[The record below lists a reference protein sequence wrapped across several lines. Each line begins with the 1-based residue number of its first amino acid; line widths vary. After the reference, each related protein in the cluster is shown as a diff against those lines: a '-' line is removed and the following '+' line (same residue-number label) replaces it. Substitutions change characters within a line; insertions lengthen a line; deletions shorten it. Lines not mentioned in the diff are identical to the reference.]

1 MSLHTLSGDNG
12 SNDIAAESCAILFTS
27 PEVVGR
33 PSILR
38 PSQKENVPPKGMV
51 KPMKVTFHTPMRD
64 SQTHRILSPDKRKIP
79 ETPVIG
85 GDCTDIPEDFVLSA
99 SSAVSQQTVTLDADI
114 ASEKIE
120 VEGKVNPDSSDDVMS
135 AKSKGA
141 NIPDL
146 PTDDFVKISSL
157 AAFAAA
163 EKQDDGSLDAVCLPQ
178 TATENNPSDEETGC
192 KTPSANNDVTKQF
205 LSSDLAT
212 VSNGVC
218 KTEPLSISH
227 IQNSPSQHVQGSC
240 SSENVSCGEIKPFQT
255 EESEWQNSTAVNS
268 ILPEC
273 EGEVHVTKPEFIKLE
288 PDMLEKATNK
298 VSPRKPGKGAEMK
311 APSGKPASTHKVLEE
326 AEERTNTA
334 TESSVHEAS
343 CSLDC
348 NKFDDPDFN
357 PLGGVSK
364 MQNSLECP
372 MPKTKTTDTQEGSI
386 LSKILQ
392 AQLHNQP
399 DDFGAAELLSE
410 KLKENDEQIIAED
423 QAVAEAETPAE
434 QSVDLMGNLSL
445 NGELPGDG
453 FLLQPSCERPAT
465 VMHEN
470 NQVADTE
477 NEEFRSPSEVLGL
490 NIEVDYLEQFGRASF
505 KESVLRKQSLYL
517 KFDPL
522 LSESPK
528 KSAAGANEHA
538 VRNGPS
544 RETAVNEIKTSK
556 PEEKSLGLDL
566 LGASTNLARGSP
578 DIPTTKDISF
588 LPSALPTGAIV
599 EVLKYTQQDMDT
611 AIERVKLEK
620 DAVIKKLTS
629 EVQEKEMEALEWE
642 RKHHKIYLENKEMGT
657 IVAEFE
663 VTVAQVMENSQKEK
677 ELAQKE
683 LQKVLDEKRQISSDL
698 NSVEKSL
705 SELFKRFEKQK
716 EAIEGYQKNEEALK
730 KCVED
735 YNTRLKKEE
744 QKYQAL
750 KAHAEEKLCRA
761 NEEIAQVRS
770 KAKAEEAALQASLR
784 KEQMRAQ
791 SLESSLEQK
800 TKENNELT
808 KICEDLISRMVQ
820 K

>member
-1 MSLHTLSGDNG
+1 MSLHTLSGDNV
-12 SNDIAAESCAILFTS
+12 SDDIAAESCSILCTS

-64 SQTHRILSPDKRKIP
+64 SQTHRILSPDKRKNP

-120 VEGKVNPDSSDDVMS
+120 VEGKVNPDSSHD
-135 AKSKGA
+135 
-141 NIPDL
+141 
-146 PTDDFVKISSL
+146 
-157 AAFAAA
+157 
-163 EKQDDGSLDAVCLPQ
+163 
-178 TATENNPSDEETGC
+178 
-192 KTPSANNDVTKQF
+192 
-205 LSSDLAT
+205 
-212 VSNGVC
+212 
-218 KTEPLSISH
+218 
-227 IQNSPSQHVQGSC
+227 
-240 SSENVSCGEIKPFQT
+240 
-255 EESEWQNSTAVNS
+255 
-268 ILPEC
+268 
-273 EGEVHVTKPEFIKLE
+273 
-288 PDMLEKATNK
+288 
-298 VSPRKPGKGAEMK
+298 
-311 APSGKPASTHKVLEE
+311 
-326 AEERTNTA
+326 
-334 TESSVHEAS
+334 
-343 CSLDC
+343 
-348 NKFDDPDFN
+348 
-357 PLGGVSK
+357 
-364 MQNSLECP
+364 
-372 MPKTKTTDTQEGSI
+372 
-386 LSKILQ
+386 
-392 AQLHNQP
+392 
-399 DDFGAAELLSE
+399 
-410 KLKENDEQIIAED
+410 
-423 QAVAEAETPAE
+423 
-434 QSVDLMGNLSL
+434 
-445 NGELPGDG
+445 
-453 FLLQPSCERPAT
+453 ERPAT

-490 NIEVDYLEQFGRASF
+490 DIEVDYLEQFGTTSF

-528 KSAAGANEHA
+528 KSDPGANEA
-538 VRNGPS
+538 KPALQNGPS
-544 RETAVNEIKTSK
+544 REMAANEIKTSK
-556 PEEKSLGLDL
+556 PEEMSLGLDL
-566 LGASTNLARGSP
+566 LGASTDLAGGSL
-578 DIPTTKDISF
+578 DIPTAKDISF
-588 LPSALPTGAIV
+588 LPSALPTEAIV
-599 EVLKYTQQDMDT
+599 EVLKYTQQDMDAAIERVKLDMDA

-663 VTVAQVMENSQKEK
+663 VTTAQVMENSQKEK

-683 LQKVLDEKRQISSDL
+683 LQKVLDEKQQISSDL
-698 NSVEKSL
+698 NSVEKSF

-716 EAIEGYQKNEEALK
+716 EAIEGYQRNEEALK

-735 YNTRLKKEE
+735 YDTRLKKEE

-750 KAHAEEKLCRA
+750 KAHAEEKLCQA

-770 KAKAEEAALQASLR
+770 KAKAEEAAHQASLR

-808 KICEDLISRMVQ
+808 KICEDLISRMAQ
-820 K
+820 T